1 MPGLWPAEPAGVDLT
16 TLCSWFDGKRAFQ
29 EVTQKDYPP
38 EARAIPQVA
47 VAEVHKAV
55 AQAVKAGD
63 LWLVFGND
71 SVWQEEPTALQ
82 LDATAKVFR
91 RPPAL
96 NAIELLP
103 GALMGCC
110 SITPDHMLQQA

>member
-1 MPGLWPAEPAGVDLT
+1 MA
-16 TLCSWFDGKRAFQ
+16 
-29 EVTQKDYPP
+29 YPP

-55 AQAVKAGD
+55 TQAVKAGD

-91 RPPAL
+91 RPAVL
-96 NAIELLP
+96 
-103 GALMGCC
+103 
-110 SITPDHMLQQA
+110 DDQARSAFADACATRKVVS